1 MLIRCIINKAYS
13 NKYTSISSQNH
24 AQRNRL
30 NKTRY
35 DELGKPMKQE
45 YLQKYADYI

>member
-1 MLIRCIINKAYS
+1 MNKAYS
-13 NKYTSISSQNH
+13 NKQTPISSQNH
-24 AQRNRL
+24 AQQNRV
-30 NKTRY
+30 NQTRY

>member
-1 MLIRCIINKAYS
+1 MNKTYS
-13 NKYTSISSQNH
+13 NKQTPISSQNR
-24 AQRNRL
+24 AQQNRV

-45 YLQKYADYI
+45 YL

>member
-1 MLIRCIINKAYS
+1 MNKAYS
-13 NKYTSISSQNH
+13 NKQTPISSQNH
-24 AQRNRL
+24 SQRNRV

-45 YLQKYADYI
+45 YL